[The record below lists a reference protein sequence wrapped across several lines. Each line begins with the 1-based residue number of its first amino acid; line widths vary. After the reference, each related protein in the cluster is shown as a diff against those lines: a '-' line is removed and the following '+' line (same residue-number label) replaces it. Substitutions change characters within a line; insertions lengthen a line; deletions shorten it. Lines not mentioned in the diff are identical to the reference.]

1 MEVEQSVISKPLYMR
16 AQLSPSFFPAH
27 KAGPGCCELCWI
39 VYIICK
45 DSINYS
51 FVGSHAVTLLLSDY
65 LFAELQNYNN
75 TEYDKLGLDPAIV
88 IA

>member
-1 MEVEQSVISKPLYMR
+1 MHSSAPAFPLYTKQ
-16 AQLSPSFFPAH
+16 A
-27 KAGPGCCELCWI
+27 LCWI

-51 FVGSHAVTLLLSDY
+51 FVRSYAVTLLLSDY